1 MIHSFNSDF
10 FCIFALYMRRGVLFD
25 YFFSDFAVTTAILPD
40 IQHVMS
46 DDKVTAN
53 DSKTLR
59 LFPTVGNA
67 VQGLD
72 DARFP
77 RWEIRVNMMV
87 F

>member
-1 MIHSFNSDF
+1 
-10 FCIFALYMRRGVLFD
+10 
-25 YFFSDFAVTTAILPD
+25 
-40 IQHVMS
+40 MS
-46 DDKVTAN
+46 DDKMTAN

-72 DARFP
+72 GARFP

>member
-1 MIHSFNSDF
+1 
-10 FCIFALYMRRGVLFD
+10 
-25 YFFSDFAVTTAILPD
+25 
-40 IQHVMS
+40 MS

-72 DARFP
+72 GARFP
-77 RWEIRVNMMV
+77 RWEIRVNMMYFKTKCCCHCCHFTTTV
-87 F
+87 TLPSLLSLCRHR